1 MNEAKLEAAVMELFQ
16 QEEYEYVQ
24 GDFILREAG
33 EVLLKDDLKAYLLSR
48 YASDEISETEVESI
62 ILALQRAPHEP
73 LYES

>member
-62 ILALQRAPHEP
+62 ILAL
-73 LYES
+73 